1 MVNNRLLGDSNIERK
16 REQREDNCQKT
27 NDVFMKQSFLWA
39 FLLFHSIGRVGELA
53 IVWKHE

>member
-1 MVNNRLLGDSNIERK
+1 MLNNRLLGDSNIERK

-53 IVWKHE
+53 IV